1 MIYLASHHAVAEVV
15 CNSLKPP
22 VGKGAMICLKS
33 AFVLSS
39 GEMLVCVRGIWLVP
53 PGFPKAG
60 TQFHEPGTRELCAC
74 TVYHWNSSQYSGT
87 PCHPYALACRV
98 HYGTDIHPVPQR
110 GRRMFC
116 PPERL
121 PLTPSFTSNI
131 VSHFRCAEQNT
142 AFVSKSQS

>member
-22 VGKGAMICLKS
+22 VEKGATICLKS

-39 GEMLVCVRGIWLVP
+39 GEMLVCAGRTACASWLP
-53 PGFPKAG
+53 QGRH
-60 TQFHEPGTRELCAC
+60 TQFHEPGTRELCVC

-98 HYGTDIHPVPQR
+98 HYGLDIHPVPQR

-121 PLTPSFTSNI
+121 PLTPCFTSNI

-142 AFVSKSQS
+142 AFVSKS